1 MLEKNNTLC
10 PRAMTQPTPS
20 ASSHD
25 GVLDVTVVLL
35 EAGYA
40 STAVGPIEV
49 FHSAGV
55 LWNWLHGVAAQPRF
69 RVRVASIDGAGV
81 TSVCSL
87 GLTPELAIDDVEHT
101 DIIILPAS
109 GWGMQSEIAR
119 DTTLMPWLRKWH
131 ARGATIASIC
141 TGAAFL
147 AECGLLD
154 GRRATT
160 HWAVADI
167 FRERYPKVLW
177 QPEELVTEDD
187 RLMCSGGVYASIDL
201 SLYLVEKFC
210 GHEIALQCAKALLVN
225 MPRSRQSGYSMLPLA
240 RPHADDKIR
249 QTEEYLR
256 EHFDHT
262 LSIDHLAQRIGMG
275 PRNFIR
281 RFKAATGRLPNAYIQ
296 TLRVSAAKELLE
308 QGAASIQAVCSQ
320 VGYED
325 IAFFRGLFKRH
336 TGMTPGE
343 YRASFAQ
350 INVRRG
356 ALVGARPAPEAL
368 PRRDMRAGFDDIAT
382 TASRDAAP

>member
-1 MLEKNNTLC
+1 MRMIKTVGAALS
-10 PRAMTQPTPS
+10 PRAFSQLTSPANP
-20 ASSHD
+20 D

-49 FHSAGV
+49 FHSAGL
-55 LWNWLHGVAAQPRF
+55 LWNWLHGATPQPRF
-69 RVRVASIDGAGV
+69 RVRIASIDGASV
-81 TSVCSL
+81 TSLCSL
-87 GLTPELAIDDVEHT
+87 GLTPELAIGDVEHT
-101 DIIILPAS
+101 DIVILPAS
-109 GWGMQSEIAR
+109 GWDVQNQIAR
-119 DTTLMPWLRKWH
+119 NTTLLPWLRKWH
-131 ARGATIASIC
+131 ARGATIAGIC
-141 TGAAFL
+141 TGVGFL

-160 HWAVADI
+160 HWAVADV

-177 QPEELVTEDD
+177 QPEEFVTEDD

-210 GHEIALQCAKALLVN
+210 GHEIALQCAKALLVS
-225 MPRSRQSGYSMLPLA
+225 MPRCRQSGYSMLPLA

-256 EHFDHT
+256 EHFDRT
-262 LSIDHLAQRIGMG
+262 LSIDHLAERIGMG

-296 TLRVSAAKELLE
+296 TLRVAAAKELLE

-350 INVRRG
+350 MNVRRG
-356 ALVGARPAPEAL
+356 DLASGRPAA
-368 PRRDMRAGFDDIAT
+368 
-382 TASRDAAP
+382 

>member
-1 MLEKNNTLC
+1 MIRQVEAALR
-10 PRAMTQPTPS
+10 PGAATQLISS
-20 ASSHD
+20 ARHD
-25 GVLDVTVVLL
+25 EVLDVTVVLL

-49 FHSAGV
+49 FHSAGL
-55 LWNWLHGVAAQPRF
+55 LWNWLHGAMPHPRF
-69 RVRVASIDGAGV
+69 RVRIASIDGAAV
-81 TSVCSL
+81 TSLCSL
-87 GLTPELAIDDVEHT
+87 GLKPELAIDDVKHT

-109 GWGMQSEIAR
+109 GWNVQDEIAR
-119 DTTLMPWLRKWH
+119 NTALLPWLRKWH
-131 ARGATIASIC
+131 ARGATIAGIC
-141 TGAAFL
+141 TGVAFL

-167 FRERYPKVLW
+167 FRERYPNVLW
-177 QPEELVTEDD
+177 QPEEFVTEDD

-210 GHEIALQCAKALLVN
+210 GHEIALQCAKALLVS
-225 MPRSRQSGYSMLPLA
+225 MPRCRQSGYSVLPLA
-240 RPHADDKIR
+240 RSHADDKIR
-249 QTEEYLR
+249 QTEQYLR
-256 EHFDHT
+256 ERFDST
-262 LSIDHLAQRIGMG
+262 LSIDHLAERIGMG

-296 TLRVSAAKELLE
+296 MLRVAAAKELLE

-350 INVRRG
+350 MNIRRG
-356 ALVGARPAPEAL
+356 EFAGGRPAARSQAL
-368 PRRDMRAGFDDIAT
+368 RMTLPQG
-382 TASRDAAP
+382 S

>member
-1 MLEKNNTLC
+1 MHMIKQAESALR
-10 PRAMTQPTPS
+10 PGAATQLISS
-20 ASSHD
+20 ACHD
-25 GVLDVTVVLL
+25 DVLDVTVVLL

-49 FHSAGV
+49 FHSAGL
-55 LWNWLHGVAAQPRF
+55 LWNWLHGATPHPRF
-69 RVRVASIDGAGV
+69 RVRIASIDGAAV
-81 TSVCSL
+81 TSLCSL
-87 GLTPELAIDDVEHT
+87 GLTPELAIGEVEHT

-109 GWGMQSEIAR
+109 GWDVQSEIAR
-119 DTTLMPWLRKWH
+119 NTALLPWLREWH
-131 ARGATIASIC
+131 ARGATIAGIC
-141 TGAAFL
+141 TGVAFL

-167 FRERYPKVLW
+167 FRERYPNVLW
-177 QPEELVTEDD
+177 QPEEFVTEDD

-210 GHEIALQCAKALLVN
+210 GHEIALQCAKALLVS
-225 MPRSRQSGYSMLPLA
+225 MPRCRQSGYSVLPLA

-249 QTEEYLR
+249 QTEVYLR
-256 EHFDHT
+256 ERFDRT
-262 LSIDHLAQRIGMG
+262 LSIDHLAERIGMG

-296 TLRVSAAKELLE
+296 TLRVAAAKELLE

-350 INVRRG
+350 MNIRRG
-356 ALVGARPAPEAL
+356 DLAGGRPAA
-368 PRRDMRAGFDDIAT
+368 
-382 TASRDAAP
+382 